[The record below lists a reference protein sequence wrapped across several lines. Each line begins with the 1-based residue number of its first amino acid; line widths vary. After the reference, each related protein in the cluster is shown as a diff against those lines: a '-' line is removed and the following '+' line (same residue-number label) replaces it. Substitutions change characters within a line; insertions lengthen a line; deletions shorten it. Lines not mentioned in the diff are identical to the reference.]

1 MDESKATDAIDHD
14 RRQLLGTAA
23 MGIAVAGA
31 ASLLPALPDF
41 AGEALAQPS
50 NQGDKQMASK
60 GDAIRPFSIN
70 FPEEA
75 LVDLRRRID
84 ATKWPEQE
92 QVPDAIAGRAARD
105 DPETRAPLG
114 DRLRLAQGRG
124 APQRPAAVHHRD
136 RWTRHSFHS
145 RSFQT

>member
-1 MDESKATDAIDHD
+1 MNESKATDAIDRD

-31 ASLLPALPDF
+31 ASLLAALLDS
-41 AGEALAQPS
+41 AGAALAQPS
-50 NQGDKQMASK
+50 NQGDTQMAPK

-75 LVDLRRRID
+75 LVDLRRRIN

-92 QVPDAIAGRAARD
+92 QVPDASQGVQLATIQKLGR
-105 DPETRAPLG
+105 
-114 DRLRLAQGRG
+114 
-124 APQRPAAVHHRD
+124 
-136 RWTRHSFHS
+136 RWATTPCRSSSPRSMDSTFISFTFVPNMTM
-145 RSFQT
+145 RCR